1 MNHLRRKIGS
11 IHFVGIGGIGMSGL
25 AEILVRQGFTV
36 TGSDLVAS
44 PVTDRLAEI
53 GVSVQVGHRAEN
65 IGTAK
70 AVVYS
75 SAVAQDNPELIE
87 ARKQGIP
94 VIRRAEMLAELM
106 RIKRGIAVAG
116 THGKTTTT
124 SMVGTVLTGAG
135 LDPTVIVGGV
145 VRGLGTNARLGEGE
159 LLVAEADEFD
169 RSFLKLTPI
178 LAVITNVEAEH
189 LDTYGTLEDLKEAF
203 VHYANSVPF
212 YGAVI
217 VCIDDP
223 GLVSLLPKLERPI
236 ITYGMSPQADL
247 RAVDVEVEATAGC
260 TVMAGEQELGRLE
273 LPITGIHNLRN
284 ALAAI
289 AVAREFDISFADA
302 AKALKAF
309 SGVRRRFEV
318 RGEENGVLVVDD
330 YAHHPTEVRATLAAA
345 RRAHDRKVIAVFQP
359 HLFSRTRAF
368 GRQFAQELLE
378 ADEVFITDIY
388 PAREKPIVGV
398 SAKSI
403 ADDAIE
409 FGHKA
414 VHYIPNR
421 SDLAVELEKILEGSE
436 LVITLGAGDIYK
448 TSDELLAR
456 LRRRGMK

>member
-1 MNHLRRKIGS
+1 MRRKIGS

-36 TGSDLVAS
+36 TGSDLAS
-44 PVTDRLAEI
+44 SSVTDHLVEI
-53 GVSVQVGHRAEN
+53 GVTVQVGHKAEN
-65 IGTAK
+65 VGSAK

-75 SAVAQDNPELIE
+75 SAVSQDNPELVA
-87 ARKQGIP
+87 AREKGIP

-124 SMVGTVLTGAG
+124 SLVGTVLTEAG

-145 VRGLGTNARLGEGE
+145 VRGLGTNARMGEGE
-159 LLVAEADEFD
+159 LLVAEADEYD
-169 RSFLKLTPI
+169 RSFLKLTPT

-189 LDTYGTLEDLKEAF
+189 LDTYGTFEELKEAF
-203 VHYANSVPF
+203 VHFANSVPF

-223 GLVSLLPKLERPI
+223 GLVSLLPRFERPI

-247 RAVDVEVEATAGC
+247 RAVDVDVGATASC
-260 TVMAGEQELGRLE
+260 TVIAGEQELGRLE
-273 LPITGIHNLRN
+273 LPITGTHNLRN
-284 ALAAI
+284 ALAAV
-289 AVAREFDISFADA
+289 AVAREFDIPFEDVV
-302 AKALKAF
+302 KALKGF

-318 RGEENGVLVVDD
+318 RGEEKGVLVVDD
-330 YAHHPTEVRATLAAA
+330 YAHHPTEVRATLSAA

-368 GRQFAQELLE
+368 GKQFAQELLE

-388 PAREKPIVGV
+388 PAREQPIVGV
-398 SAKSI
+398 TAETI
-403 ADDAIE
+403 VNEARE

-414 VHYIPNR
+414 VHYVPKR
-421 SDLAVELEKILEGSE
+421 SDLAAEIEKVLEGGE

-448 TSDELLAR
+448 TSDELLAH
-456 LRRRGMK
+456 LRGEESK